1 MKKFLTR
8 ASEKGR
14 EAMEGSGSGHE
25 VFFFLGGGIGEKF
38 YSEFGFLITN

>member
-25 VFFFLGGGIGEKF
+25 VFFFLGGGDWREI
-38 YSEFGFLITN
+38 L